1 MKNHLFARMWQW
13 MCLLLLCSLPV
24 TALAQEEE
32 PMAVFHTN
40 AYIQNGENNAISI
53 LIGSSEKDVTI
64 EVDCGN
70 GRQQYDVLPSTLN
83 SETGTWDGTFIT
95 CNVSSQGVVKLYGD
109 PSKIDV
115 LMGDGCY
122 FTDIDISKLTNL
134 AILSLTHNE
143 ITELDLTE
151 HTKLNALYLDDN
163 PFNKKPLIVGANK
176 PNLLIL
182 EMAQM
187 DGLDESFNL
196 SDYPKLRTFD
206 AMSNRGLKRL
216 DPTGCP
222 YLQKISID
230 STPVKELDVTKNPN
244 LMILNISDTGIK
256 NIDLSKNENL
266 TQFYA
271 DHQSS
276 TVNPGVK
283 LASLDVTKNPNL
295 MYLFAAGNDLT
306 EIDVTKNP
314 YLNKL
319 YLSNNN
325 LKEINL
331 DNNNNLDNVIL
342 RNNYLTF
349 ATLPLPRE
357 TWVQYDYFQKEMAI
371 NTSILEGSVIDF
383 SDKVLREGYETECAL
398 FMVNDEDPSNV
409 AALDETYFT
418 FENGKVTLLKAT
430 PHPVYLAFACNAFP
444 DLTLNYMP
452 LRTNK
457 FRVKTEATFGQDEV
471 AAVITLPSTTQ
482 LPLDVELKVGM
493 EGAKLTSP
501 KKFYVDFGDGV
512 KQAFNAFV
520 SNNVNLANVKGTAKG
535 KTITIYV
542 PEDQK
547 MSSLGIDGIKLQSID
562 LSNSRNLTNL
572 SLTGTGLK
580 AIDLGWNYL
589 LKELTLTGNNFGTL
603 NIRGVND
610 AFQKNLLQTI
620 NLSDNNLTE
629 VTLNDNFTI
638 HHLNLSHNKLTQL
651 SFKDADMMETLD
663 LSYNQLKELNLNYST
678 QLRSLNVAGNQINS
692 IIFAEGVKLENLD
705 VSSNAFDF
713 STLPSR
719 SLADTYT
726 YAPQNDIV
734 IPHIGPGVDLSTNNL
749 NGVTNY
755 VWKRTADDSSLT
767 LGTDYTVQNGQT
779 RFLSP
784 VFGTSVYGLM
794 TNATFPGLTLRTSS
808 IEAAGM
814 PTHLLATMQITEASQ
829 GQLIMTAKSPATNI
843 FIDWKGDGVELHSYI
858 VGNTATGFEV
868 SATKAATAKVYAYDA
883 SADLTVFSI
892 TGIKMSEVDL
902 TPLPNL
908 ICATVRDA
916 GLNNIILPK
925 NAPII
930 EINLDGNNL
939 KTVDF
944 TAYPDLVFLALN
956 NNKLEAFD
964 ASPYQNL
971 QVLGLIGNDIKTL
984 TLNNPKM
991 WSLSASDN
999 EISEIDFTNAK
1010 NLDQIAIDGNLLTSI
1025 DITKL
1030 NSLRVL
1036 FIDRNKFKFS
1046 TLPVGD
1052 HLSLFT
1058 YADQYPLEATVNDGR
1073 VDLSSEAE
1081 VRGEATTYRWY
1092 LNYPDYDENGE
1103 LVGEELYVDDEYM
1116 VKNGVTTFLVG
1127 INDVVCIL
1135 TNPLYPN
1142 LVLFTPLMNI
1152 PGPPAGIHDAQ
1163 TTASGVKVEGNSI
1176 VVNAPA
1182 GKDLTICSASGVL
1195 LRKTKTVGGVSR
1207 FTLPTGAYVVTVG
1220 EDATKVVVK

>member
-1 MKNHLFARMWQW
+1 MMPHDGYR
-13 MCLLLLCSLPV
+13 
-24 TALAQEEE
+24 
-32 PMAVFHTN
+32 HN
-40 AYIQNGENNAISI
+40 APIYVNKSG
-53 LIGSSEKDVTI
+53 
-64 EVDCGN
+64 
-70 GRQQYDVLPSTLN
+70 
-83 SETGTWDGTFIT
+83 
-95 CNVSSQGVVKLYGD
+95 
-109 PSKIDV
+109 
-115 LMGDGCY
+115 
-122 FTDIDISKLTNL
+122 
-134 AILSLTHNE
+134 
-143 ITELDLTE
+143 
-151 HTKLNALYLDDN
+151 
-163 PFNKKPLIVGANK
+163 NKK
-176 PNLLIL
+176 
-182 EMAQM
+182 
-187 DGLDESFNL
+187 
-196 SDYPKLRTFD
+196 T
-206 AMSNRGLKRL
+206 
-216 DPTGCP
+216 
-222 YLQKISID
+222 
-230 STPVKELDVTKNPN
+230 
-244 LMILNISDTGIK
+244 
-256 NIDLSKNENL
+256 
-266 TQFYA
+266 
-271 DHQSS
+271 
-276 TVNPGVK
+276 
-283 LASLDVTKNPNL
+283 
-295 MYLFAAGNDLT
+295 
-306 EIDVTKNP
+306 
-314 YLNKL
+314 
-319 YLSNNN
+319 
-325 LKEINL
+325 
-331 DNNNNLDNVIL
+331 
-342 RNNYLTF
+342 
-349 ATLPLPRE
+349 
-357 TWVQYDYFQKEMAI
+357 
-371 NTSILEGSVIDF
+371 
-383 SDKVLREGYETECAL
+383 
-398 FMVNDEDPSNV
+398 
-409 AALDETYFT
+409 
-418 FENGKVTLLKAT
+418 
-430 PHPVYLAFACNAFP
+430 
-444 DLTLNYMP
+444 
-452 LRTNK
+452 
-457 FRVKTEATFGQDEV
+457 
-471 AAVITLPSTTQ
+471 
-482 LPLDVELKVGM
+482 
-493 EGAKLTSP
+493 
-501 KKFYVDFGDGV
+501 
-512 KQAFNAFV
+512 
-520 SNNVNLANVKGTAKG
+520 
-535 KTITIYV
+535 
-542 PEDQK
+542 
-547 MSSLGIDGIKLQSID
+547 
-562 LSNSRNLTNL
+562 
-572 SLTGTGLK
+572 
-580 AIDLGWNYL
+580 
-589 LKELTLTGNNFGTL
+589 
-603 NIRGVND
+603 
-610 AFQKNLLQTI
+610 
-620 NLSDNNLTE
+620 
-629 VTLNDNFTI
+629 
-638 HHLNLSHNKLTQL
+638 
-651 SFKDADMMETLD
+651 
-663 LSYNQLKELNLNYST
+663 
-678 QLRSLNVAGNQINS
+678 
-692 IIFAEGVKLENLD
+692 KLENLD

-767 LGTDYTVQNGQT
+767 LGTDYTVQKGQT

-794 TNATFPGLTLRTSS
+794 TNAAFPGLTLRTSS

-999 EISEIDFTNAK
+999 EISEIDFTNAN

-1025 DITKL
+1025 DIIKL

-1116 VKNGVTTFLVG
+1116 VENGVTTFLVG

-1220 EDATKVVVK
+1220 EDATKVIVK

>member
-1 MKNHLFARMWQW
+1 MMPHEGCR
-13 MCLLLLCSLPV
+13 
-24 TALAQEEE
+24 
-32 PMAVFHTN
+32 HN
-40 AYIQNGENNAISI
+40 APIYVNKSG
-53 LIGSSEKDVTI
+53 
-64 EVDCGN
+64 
-70 GRQQYDVLPSTLN
+70 
-83 SETGTWDGTFIT
+83 
-95 CNVSSQGVVKLYGD
+95 
-109 PSKIDV
+109 
-115 LMGDGCY
+115 
-122 FTDIDISKLTNL
+122 
-134 AILSLTHNE
+134 
-143 ITELDLTE
+143 
-151 HTKLNALYLDDN
+151 
-163 PFNKKPLIVGANK
+163 NKK
-176 PNLLIL
+176 
-182 EMAQM
+182 
-187 DGLDESFNL
+187 
-196 SDYPKLRTFD
+196 T
-206 AMSNRGLKRL
+206 
-216 DPTGCP
+216 
-222 YLQKISID
+222 
-230 STPVKELDVTKNPN
+230 
-244 LMILNISDTGIK
+244 
-256 NIDLSKNENL
+256 
-266 TQFYA
+266 
-271 DHQSS
+271 
-276 TVNPGVK
+276 
-283 LASLDVTKNPNL
+283 
-295 MYLFAAGNDLT
+295 
-306 EIDVTKNP
+306 
-314 YLNKL
+314 
-319 YLSNNN
+319 
-325 LKEINL
+325 
-331 DNNNNLDNVIL
+331 
-342 RNNYLTF
+342 
-349 ATLPLPRE
+349 
-357 TWVQYDYFQKEMAI
+357 
-371 NTSILEGSVIDF
+371 
-383 SDKVLREGYETECAL
+383 
-398 FMVNDEDPSNV
+398 
-409 AALDETYFT
+409 
-418 FENGKVTLLKAT
+418 
-430 PHPVYLAFACNAFP
+430 
-444 DLTLNYMP
+444 
-452 LRTNK
+452 
-457 FRVKTEATFGQDEV
+457 
-471 AAVITLPSTTQ
+471 
-482 LPLDVELKVGM
+482 
-493 EGAKLTSP
+493 
-501 KKFYVDFGDGV
+501 
-512 KQAFNAFV
+512 
-520 SNNVNLANVKGTAKG
+520 
-535 KTITIYV
+535 
-542 PEDQK
+542 
-547 MSSLGIDGIKLQSID
+547 
-562 LSNSRNLTNL
+562 
-572 SLTGTGLK
+572 
-580 AIDLGWNYL
+580 
-589 LKELTLTGNNFGTL
+589 
-603 NIRGVND
+603 
-610 AFQKNLLQTI
+610 
-620 NLSDNNLTE
+620 
-629 VTLNDNFTI
+629 
-638 HHLNLSHNKLTQL
+638 
-651 SFKDADMMETLD
+651 
-663 LSYNQLKELNLNYST
+663 
-678 QLRSLNVAGNQINS
+678 
-692 IIFAEGVKLENLD
+692 KLENLD

-755 VWKRTADDSSLT
+755 VWKRTAADSSLT
-767 LGTDYTVQNGQT
+767 LGTDYTVQKGQT

-794 TNATFPGLTLRTSS
+794 TNAAFPGLTLRTSS
-808 IEAAGM
+808 IKAAGM

-868 SATKAATAKVYAYDA
+868 SATRAATAKVYAYDA

-1081 VRGEATTYRWY
+1081 VRGEATTYCWY

-1116 VKNGVTTFLVG
+1116 VENGVTTFLVG

-1220 EDATKVVVK
+1220 EDATKVIVK

>member
-1 MKNHLFARMWQW
+1 M
-13 MCLLLLCSLPV
+13 LP
-24 TALAQEEE
+24 
-32 PMAVFHTN
+32 H
-40 AYIQNGENNAISI
+40 
-53 LIGSSEKDVTI
+53 
-64 EVDCGN
+64 
-70 GRQQYDVLPSTLN
+70 
-83 SETGTWDGTFIT
+83 
-95 CNVSSQGVVKLYGD
+95 
-109 PSKIDV
+109 
-115 LMGDGCY
+115 DGCR
-122 FTDIDISKLTNL
+122 
-134 AILSLTHNE
+134 HNAP
-143 ITELDLTE
+143 IYVN
-151 HTKLNALYLDDN
+151 KSG
-163 PFNKKPLIVGANK
+163 NKK
-176 PNLLIL
+176 
-182 EMAQM
+182 
-187 DGLDESFNL
+187 
-196 SDYPKLRTFD
+196 T
-206 AMSNRGLKRL
+206 
-216 DPTGCP
+216 
-222 YLQKISID
+222 
-230 STPVKELDVTKNPN
+230 
-244 LMILNISDTGIK
+244 
-256 NIDLSKNENL
+256 
-266 TQFYA
+266 
-271 DHQSS
+271 
-276 TVNPGVK
+276 
-283 LASLDVTKNPNL
+283 
-295 MYLFAAGNDLT
+295 
-306 EIDVTKNP
+306 
-314 YLNKL
+314 
-319 YLSNNN
+319 
-325 LKEINL
+325 
-331 DNNNNLDNVIL
+331 
-342 RNNYLTF
+342 
-349 ATLPLPRE
+349 
-357 TWVQYDYFQKEMAI
+357 
-371 NTSILEGSVIDF
+371 
-383 SDKVLREGYETECAL
+383 
-398 FMVNDEDPSNV
+398 
-409 AALDETYFT
+409 
-418 FENGKVTLLKAT
+418 
-430 PHPVYLAFACNAFP
+430 
-444 DLTLNYMP
+444 
-452 LRTNK
+452 
-457 FRVKTEATFGQDEV
+457 
-471 AAVITLPSTTQ
+471 
-482 LPLDVELKVGM
+482 
-493 EGAKLTSP
+493 
-501 KKFYVDFGDGV
+501 
-512 KQAFNAFV
+512 
-520 SNNVNLANVKGTAKG
+520 
-535 KTITIYV
+535 
-542 PEDQK
+542 
-547 MSSLGIDGIKLQSID
+547 
-562 LSNSRNLTNL
+562 
-572 SLTGTGLK
+572 
-580 AIDLGWNYL
+580 
-589 LKELTLTGNNFGTL
+589 
-603 NIRGVND
+603 
-610 AFQKNLLQTI
+610 
-620 NLSDNNLTE
+620 
-629 VTLNDNFTI
+629 
-638 HHLNLSHNKLTQL
+638 
-651 SFKDADMMETLD
+651 
-663 LSYNQLKELNLNYST
+663 
-678 QLRSLNVAGNQINS
+678 
-692 IIFAEGVKLENLD
+692 KLENLD

-767 LGTDYTVQNGQT
+767 LGTDYTVQKGQT

-794 TNATFPGLTLRTSS
+794 TNAAFPGLTLRTSS

-829 GQLIMTAKSPATNI
+829 GPLIMTAKSPATNI

-1081 VRGEATTYRWY
+1081 VRGEATTYCWY

-1116 VKNGVTTFLVG
+1116 VENGVTTFLVG

-1220 EDATKVVVK
+1220 EDATKVIVK

>member
-1 MKNHLFARMWQW
+1 
-13 MCLLLLCSLPV
+13 
-24 TALAQEEE
+24 
-32 PMAVFHTN
+32 
-40 AYIQNGENNAISI
+40 
-53 LIGSSEKDVTI
+53 
-64 EVDCGN
+64 
-70 GRQQYDVLPSTLN
+70 
-83 SETGTWDGTFIT
+83 
-95 CNVSSQGVVKLYGD
+95 
-109 PSKIDV
+109 
-115 LMGDGCY
+115 MGQ
-122 FTDIDISKLTNL
+122 I
-134 AILSLTHNE
+134 
-143 ITELDLTE
+143 
-151 HTKLNALYLDDN
+151 
-163 PFNKKPLIVGANK
+163 
-176 PNLLIL
+176 
-182 EMAQM
+182 
-187 DGLDESFNL
+187 
-196 SDYPKLRTFD
+196 
-206 AMSNRGLKRL
+206 
-216 DPTGCP
+216 
-222 YLQKISID
+222 
-230 STPVKELDVTKNPN
+230 
-244 LMILNISDTGIK
+244 
-256 NIDLSKNENL
+256 
-266 TQFYA
+266 
-271 DHQSS
+271 
-276 TVNPGVK
+276 
-283 LASLDVTKNPNL
+283 
-295 MYLFAAGNDLT
+295 
-306 EIDVTKNP
+306 
-314 YLNKL
+314 
-319 YLSNNN
+319 
-325 LKEINL
+325 
-331 DNNNNLDNVIL
+331 
-342 RNNYLTF
+342 
-349 ATLPLPRE
+349 
-357 TWVQYDYFQKEMAI
+357 
-371 NTSILEGSVIDF
+371 
-383 SDKVLREGYETECAL
+383 
-398 FMVNDEDPSNV
+398 
-409 AALDETYFT
+409 
-418 FENGKVTLLKAT
+418 
-430 PHPVYLAFACNAFP
+430 
-444 DLTLNYMP
+444 
-452 LRTNK
+452 
-457 FRVKTEATFGQDEV
+457 
-471 AAVITLPSTTQ
+471 
-482 LPLDVELKVGM
+482 
-493 EGAKLTSP
+493 
-501 KKFYVDFGDGV
+501 
-512 KQAFNAFV
+512 
-520 SNNVNLANVKGTAKG
+520 
-535 KTITIYV
+535 
-542 PEDQK
+542 
-547 MSSLGIDGIKLQSID
+547 
-562 LSNSRNLTNL
+562 
-572 SLTGTGLK
+572 
-580 AIDLGWNYL
+580 
-589 LKELTLTGNNFGTL
+589 
-603 NIRGVND
+603 
-610 AFQKNLLQTI
+610 
-620 NLSDNNLTE
+620 
-629 VTLNDNFTI
+629 NDNFTI

-767 LGTDYTVQNGQT
+767 LGTDYTVQKGQT

-794 TNATFPGLTLRTSS
+794 TNAAFPGLTLRTSS

-868 SATKAATAKVYAYDA
+868 SATKAATAKVYAYEA

-1220 EDATKVVVK
+1220 EDATKVIVK

>member
-1 MKNHLFARMWQW
+1 M
-13 MCLLLLCSLPV
+13 
-24 TALAQEEE
+24 
-32 PMAVFHTN
+32 
-40 AYIQNGENNAISI
+40 
-53 LIGSSEKDVTI
+53 
-64 EVDCGN
+64 
-70 GRQQYDVLPSTLN
+70 
-83 SETGTWDGTFIT
+83 
-95 CNVSSQGVVKLYGD
+95 
-109 PSKIDV
+109 
-115 LMGDGCY
+115 
-122 FTDIDISKLTNL
+122 
-134 AILSLTHNE
+134 
-143 ITELDLTE
+143 
-151 HTKLNALYLDDN
+151 
-163 PFNKKPLIVGANK
+163 
-176 PNLLIL
+176 
-182 EMAQM
+182 
-187 DGLDESFNL
+187 
-196 SDYPKLRTFD
+196 
-206 AMSNRGLKRL
+206 
-216 DPTGCP
+216 
-222 YLQKISID
+222 
-230 STPVKELDVTKNPN
+230 
-244 LMILNISDTGIK
+244 
-256 NIDLSKNENL
+256 
-266 TQFYA
+266 
-271 DHQSS
+271 
-276 TVNPGVK
+276 
-283 LASLDVTKNPNL
+283 
-295 MYLFAAGNDLT
+295 
-306 EIDVTKNP
+306 
-314 YLNKL
+314 
-319 YLSNNN
+319 
-325 LKEINL
+325 
-331 DNNNNLDNVIL
+331 
-342 RNNYLTF
+342 
-349 ATLPLPRE
+349 
-357 TWVQYDYFQKEMAI
+357 
-371 NTSILEGSVIDF
+371 
-383 SDKVLREGYETECAL
+383 
-398 FMVNDEDPSNV
+398 
-409 AALDETYFT
+409 
-418 FENGKVTLLKAT
+418 
-430 PHPVYLAFACNAFP
+430 
-444 DLTLNYMP
+444 
-452 LRTNK
+452 
-457 FRVKTEATFGQDEV
+457 
-471 AAVITLPSTTQ
+471 
-482 LPLDVELKVGM
+482 
-493 EGAKLTSP
+493 
-501 KKFYVDFGDGV
+501 
-512 KQAFNAFV
+512 
-520 SNNVNLANVKGTAKG
+520 
-535 KTITIYV
+535 
-542 PEDQK
+542 
-547 MSSLGIDGIKLQSID
+547 
-562 LSNSRNLTNL
+562 
-572 SLTGTGLK
+572 
-580 AIDLGWNYL
+580 
-589 LKELTLTGNNFGTL
+589 
-603 NIRGVND
+603 
-610 AFQKNLLQTI
+610 
-620 NLSDNNLTE
+620 
-629 VTLNDNFTI
+629 
-638 HHLNLSHNKLTQL
+638 
-651 SFKDADMMETLD
+651 
-663 LSYNQLKELNLNYST
+663 
-678 QLRSLNVAGNQINS
+678 
-692 IIFAEGVKLENLD
+692 
-705 VSSNAFDF
+705 
-713 STLPSR
+713 
-719 SLADTYT
+719 
-726 YAPQNDIV
+726 
-734 IPHIGPGVDLSTNNL
+734 

-767 LGTDYTVQNGQT
+767 LGTDYTVQKGQT

-794 TNATFPGLTLRTSS
+794 TNAAFPGLTLRTSS

-956 NNKLEAFD
+956 KNKLEAFD

-999 EISEIDFTNAK
+999 EISEIDFTNTK
-1010 NLDQIAIDGNLLTSI
+1010 NLDQIALDGNLLTSI

-1103 LVGEELYVDDEYM
+1103 LVGEELYVNDEYM

-1182 GKDLTICSASGVL
+1182 GKNLTICSASGVL

-1220 EDATKVVVK
+1220 EDATKVIVK

>member
-1 MKNHLFARMWQW
+1 MMPHEGCR
-13 MCLLLLCSLPV
+13 
-24 TALAQEEE
+24 
-32 PMAVFHTN
+32 HN
-40 AYIQNGENNAISI
+40 APIYVNKSG
-53 LIGSSEKDVTI
+53 
-64 EVDCGN
+64 
-70 GRQQYDVLPSTLN
+70 
-83 SETGTWDGTFIT
+83 
-95 CNVSSQGVVKLYGD
+95 
-109 PSKIDV
+109 
-115 LMGDGCY
+115 
-122 FTDIDISKLTNL
+122 
-134 AILSLTHNE
+134 
-143 ITELDLTE
+143 
-151 HTKLNALYLDDN
+151 
-163 PFNKKPLIVGANK
+163 NKK
-176 PNLLIL
+176 
-182 EMAQM
+182 
-187 DGLDESFNL
+187 
-196 SDYPKLRTFD
+196 T
-206 AMSNRGLKRL
+206 
-216 DPTGCP
+216 
-222 YLQKISID
+222 
-230 STPVKELDVTKNPN
+230 
-244 LMILNISDTGIK
+244 
-256 NIDLSKNENL
+256 
-266 TQFYA
+266 
-271 DHQSS
+271 
-276 TVNPGVK
+276 
-283 LASLDVTKNPNL
+283 
-295 MYLFAAGNDLT
+295 
-306 EIDVTKNP
+306 
-314 YLNKL
+314 
-319 YLSNNN
+319 
-325 LKEINL
+325 
-331 DNNNNLDNVIL
+331 
-342 RNNYLTF
+342 
-349 ATLPLPRE
+349 
-357 TWVQYDYFQKEMAI
+357 
-371 NTSILEGSVIDF
+371 
-383 SDKVLREGYETECAL
+383 
-398 FMVNDEDPSNV
+398 
-409 AALDETYFT
+409 
-418 FENGKVTLLKAT
+418 
-430 PHPVYLAFACNAFP
+430 
-444 DLTLNYMP
+444 
-452 LRTNK
+452 
-457 FRVKTEATFGQDEV
+457 
-471 AAVITLPSTTQ
+471 
-482 LPLDVELKVGM
+482 
-493 EGAKLTSP
+493 
-501 KKFYVDFGDGV
+501 
-512 KQAFNAFV
+512 
-520 SNNVNLANVKGTAKG
+520 
-535 KTITIYV
+535 
-542 PEDQK
+542 
-547 MSSLGIDGIKLQSID
+547 
-562 LSNSRNLTNL
+562 
-572 SLTGTGLK
+572 
-580 AIDLGWNYL
+580 
-589 LKELTLTGNNFGTL
+589 
-603 NIRGVND
+603 
-610 AFQKNLLQTI
+610 
-620 NLSDNNLTE
+620 
-629 VTLNDNFTI
+629 
-638 HHLNLSHNKLTQL
+638 
-651 SFKDADMMETLD
+651 
-663 LSYNQLKELNLNYST
+663 
-678 QLRSLNVAGNQINS
+678 
-692 IIFAEGVKLENLD
+692 KLENLD

-767 LGTDYTVQNGQT
+767 LGTDYTVQKGQT

-794 TNATFPGLTLRTSS
+794 TNAAFPGLTLRTSS

-1116 VKNGVTTFLVG
+1116 VENGVTTFLVG

-1220 EDATKVVVK
+1220 EDATKVIVK

>member
-1 MKNHLFARMWQW
+1 MMPHEGCR
-13 MCLLLLCSLPV
+13 
-24 TALAQEEE
+24 
-32 PMAVFHTN
+32 HN
-40 AYIQNGENNAISI
+40 APIYVNKSG
-53 LIGSSEKDVTI
+53 
-64 EVDCGN
+64 
-70 GRQQYDVLPSTLN
+70 
-83 SETGTWDGTFIT
+83 
-95 CNVSSQGVVKLYGD
+95 
-109 PSKIDV
+109 
-115 LMGDGCY
+115 
-122 FTDIDISKLTNL
+122 
-134 AILSLTHNE
+134 
-143 ITELDLTE
+143 
-151 HTKLNALYLDDN
+151 
-163 PFNKKPLIVGANK
+163 NKK
-176 PNLLIL
+176 
-182 EMAQM
+182 
-187 DGLDESFNL
+187 
-196 SDYPKLRTFD
+196 T
-206 AMSNRGLKRL
+206 
-216 DPTGCP
+216 
-222 YLQKISID
+222 
-230 STPVKELDVTKNPN
+230 
-244 LMILNISDTGIK
+244 
-256 NIDLSKNENL
+256 
-266 TQFYA
+266 
-271 DHQSS
+271 
-276 TVNPGVK
+276 
-283 LASLDVTKNPNL
+283 
-295 MYLFAAGNDLT
+295 
-306 EIDVTKNP
+306 
-314 YLNKL
+314 
-319 YLSNNN
+319 
-325 LKEINL
+325 
-331 DNNNNLDNVIL
+331 
-342 RNNYLTF
+342 
-349 ATLPLPRE
+349 
-357 TWVQYDYFQKEMAI
+357 
-371 NTSILEGSVIDF
+371 
-383 SDKVLREGYETECAL
+383 
-398 FMVNDEDPSNV
+398 
-409 AALDETYFT
+409 
-418 FENGKVTLLKAT
+418 
-430 PHPVYLAFACNAFP
+430 
-444 DLTLNYMP
+444 
-452 LRTNK
+452 
-457 FRVKTEATFGQDEV
+457 
-471 AAVITLPSTTQ
+471 
-482 LPLDVELKVGM
+482 
-493 EGAKLTSP
+493 
-501 KKFYVDFGDGV
+501 
-512 KQAFNAFV
+512 
-520 SNNVNLANVKGTAKG
+520 
-535 KTITIYV
+535 
-542 PEDQK
+542 
-547 MSSLGIDGIKLQSID
+547 
-562 LSNSRNLTNL
+562 
-572 SLTGTGLK
+572 
-580 AIDLGWNYL
+580 
-589 LKELTLTGNNFGTL
+589 
-603 NIRGVND
+603 
-610 AFQKNLLQTI
+610 
-620 NLSDNNLTE
+620 
-629 VTLNDNFTI
+629 
-638 HHLNLSHNKLTQL
+638 
-651 SFKDADMMETLD
+651 
-663 LSYNQLKELNLNYST
+663 
-678 QLRSLNVAGNQINS
+678 
-692 IIFAEGVKLENLD
+692 KLENLD

-767 LGTDYTVQNGQT
+767 LGTDYTVQKGQT

-794 TNATFPGLTLRTSS
+794 TNAAFPGLTLRTSS

-1081 VRGEATTYRWY
+1081 VRGEATTYCWY

-1116 VKNGVTTFLVG
+1116 VENGVTTFLVG

-1220 EDATKVVVK
+1220 EDATKVIVK

>member
-1 MKNHLFARMWQW
+1 M
-13 MCLLLLCSLPV
+13 LP
-24 TALAQEEE
+24 
-32 PMAVFHTN
+32 H
-40 AYIQNGENNAISI
+40 
-53 LIGSSEKDVTI
+53 
-64 EVDCGN
+64 
-70 GRQQYDVLPSTLN
+70 
-83 SETGTWDGTFIT
+83 
-95 CNVSSQGVVKLYGD
+95 
-109 PSKIDV
+109 
-115 LMGDGCY
+115 DGCR
-122 FTDIDISKLTNL
+122 
-134 AILSLTHNE
+134 HNAP
-143 ITELDLTE
+143 IYVN
-151 HTKLNALYLDDN
+151 KSG
-163 PFNKKPLIVGANK
+163 NKK
-176 PNLLIL
+176 
-182 EMAQM
+182 
-187 DGLDESFNL
+187 
-196 SDYPKLRTFD
+196 T
-206 AMSNRGLKRL
+206 
-216 DPTGCP
+216 
-222 YLQKISID
+222 
-230 STPVKELDVTKNPN
+230 
-244 LMILNISDTGIK
+244 
-256 NIDLSKNENL
+256 
-266 TQFYA
+266 
-271 DHQSS
+271 
-276 TVNPGVK
+276 
-283 LASLDVTKNPNL
+283 
-295 MYLFAAGNDLT
+295 
-306 EIDVTKNP
+306 
-314 YLNKL
+314 
-319 YLSNNN
+319 
-325 LKEINL
+325 
-331 DNNNNLDNVIL
+331 
-342 RNNYLTF
+342 
-349 ATLPLPRE
+349 
-357 TWVQYDYFQKEMAI
+357 
-371 NTSILEGSVIDF
+371 
-383 SDKVLREGYETECAL
+383 
-398 FMVNDEDPSNV
+398 
-409 AALDETYFT
+409 
-418 FENGKVTLLKAT
+418 
-430 PHPVYLAFACNAFP
+430 
-444 DLTLNYMP
+444 
-452 LRTNK
+452 
-457 FRVKTEATFGQDEV
+457 
-471 AAVITLPSTTQ
+471 
-482 LPLDVELKVGM
+482 
-493 EGAKLTSP
+493 
-501 KKFYVDFGDGV
+501 
-512 KQAFNAFV
+512 
-520 SNNVNLANVKGTAKG
+520 
-535 KTITIYV
+535 
-542 PEDQK
+542 
-547 MSSLGIDGIKLQSID
+547 
-562 LSNSRNLTNL
+562 
-572 SLTGTGLK
+572 
-580 AIDLGWNYL
+580 
-589 LKELTLTGNNFGTL
+589 
-603 NIRGVND
+603 
-610 AFQKNLLQTI
+610 
-620 NLSDNNLTE
+620 
-629 VTLNDNFTI
+629 
-638 HHLNLSHNKLTQL
+638 
-651 SFKDADMMETLD
+651 
-663 LSYNQLKELNLNYST
+663 
-678 QLRSLNVAGNQINS
+678 
-692 IIFAEGVKLENLD
+692 KLENLD

-767 LGTDYTVQNGQT
+767 LGTDYTVQKGQT

-1081 VRGEATTYRWY
+1081 VRGEATTYCWY

-1116 VKNGVTTFLVG
+1116 VENGVTTFLVG

-1220 EDATKVVVK
+1220 EDATKVIVK

>member
-1 MKNHLFARMWQW
+1 M
-13 MCLLLLCSLPV
+13 LPH
-24 TALAQEEE
+24 AGCR
-32 PMAVFHTN
+32 HN
-40 AYIQNGENNAISI
+40 APIYVNKSG
-53 LIGSSEKDVTI
+53 
-64 EVDCGN
+64 
-70 GRQQYDVLPSTLN
+70 
-83 SETGTWDGTFIT
+83 
-95 CNVSSQGVVKLYGD
+95 
-109 PSKIDV
+109 
-115 LMGDGCY
+115 
-122 FTDIDISKLTNL
+122 
-134 AILSLTHNE
+134 
-143 ITELDLTE
+143 
-151 HTKLNALYLDDN
+151 
-163 PFNKKPLIVGANK
+163 NKK
-176 PNLLIL
+176 
-182 EMAQM
+182 
-187 DGLDESFNL
+187 
-196 SDYPKLRTFD
+196 T
-206 AMSNRGLKRL
+206 
-216 DPTGCP
+216 
-222 YLQKISID
+222 
-230 STPVKELDVTKNPN
+230 
-244 LMILNISDTGIK
+244 
-256 NIDLSKNENL
+256 
-266 TQFYA
+266 
-271 DHQSS
+271 
-276 TVNPGVK
+276 
-283 LASLDVTKNPNL
+283 
-295 MYLFAAGNDLT
+295 
-306 EIDVTKNP
+306 
-314 YLNKL
+314 
-319 YLSNNN
+319 
-325 LKEINL
+325 
-331 DNNNNLDNVIL
+331 
-342 RNNYLTF
+342 
-349 ATLPLPRE
+349 
-357 TWVQYDYFQKEMAI
+357 
-371 NTSILEGSVIDF
+371 
-383 SDKVLREGYETECAL
+383 
-398 FMVNDEDPSNV
+398 
-409 AALDETYFT
+409 
-418 FENGKVTLLKAT
+418 
-430 PHPVYLAFACNAFP
+430 
-444 DLTLNYMP
+444 
-452 LRTNK
+452 
-457 FRVKTEATFGQDEV
+457 
-471 AAVITLPSTTQ
+471 
-482 LPLDVELKVGM
+482 
-493 EGAKLTSP
+493 
-501 KKFYVDFGDGV
+501 
-512 KQAFNAFV
+512 
-520 SNNVNLANVKGTAKG
+520 
-535 KTITIYV
+535 
-542 PEDQK
+542 
-547 MSSLGIDGIKLQSID
+547 
-562 LSNSRNLTNL
+562 
-572 SLTGTGLK
+572 
-580 AIDLGWNYL
+580 
-589 LKELTLTGNNFGTL
+589 
-603 NIRGVND
+603 
-610 AFQKNLLQTI
+610 
-620 NLSDNNLTE
+620 
-629 VTLNDNFTI
+629 
-638 HHLNLSHNKLTQL
+638 
-651 SFKDADMMETLD
+651 
-663 LSYNQLKELNLNYST
+663 
-678 QLRSLNVAGNQINS
+678 
-692 IIFAEGVKLENLD
+692 KLENLD

-767 LGTDYTVQNGQT
+767 LGTDYTVQKGQT

-794 TNATFPGLTLRTSS
+794 TNAAFPGLTLRTSS

-1116 VKNGVTTFLVG
+1116 VENGVTTFLVG

-1220 EDATKVVVK
+1220 EDATKVIVK

>member
-1 MKNHLFARMWQW
+1 MMPHDGYRHYA
-13 MCLLLLCSLPV
+13 
-24 TALAQEEE
+24 
-32 PMAVFHTN
+32 
-40 AYIQNGENNAISI
+40 SI
-53 LIGSSEKDVTI
+53 YVNKSG
-64 EVDCGN
+64 
-70 GRQQYDVLPSTLN
+70 
-83 SETGTWDGTFIT
+83 
-95 CNVSSQGVVKLYGD
+95 
-109 PSKIDV
+109 
-115 LMGDGCY
+115 
-122 FTDIDISKLTNL
+122 
-134 AILSLTHNE
+134 
-143 ITELDLTE
+143 
-151 HTKLNALYLDDN
+151 
-163 PFNKKPLIVGANK
+163 NKK
-176 PNLLIL
+176 
-182 EMAQM
+182 
-187 DGLDESFNL
+187 
-196 SDYPKLRTFD
+196 T
-206 AMSNRGLKRL
+206 
-216 DPTGCP
+216 
-222 YLQKISID
+222 
-230 STPVKELDVTKNPN
+230 
-244 LMILNISDTGIK
+244 
-256 NIDLSKNENL
+256 
-266 TQFYA
+266 
-271 DHQSS
+271 
-276 TVNPGVK
+276 
-283 LASLDVTKNPNL
+283 
-295 MYLFAAGNDLT
+295 
-306 EIDVTKNP
+306 
-314 YLNKL
+314 
-319 YLSNNN
+319 
-325 LKEINL
+325 
-331 DNNNNLDNVIL
+331 
-342 RNNYLTF
+342 
-349 ATLPLPRE
+349 
-357 TWVQYDYFQKEMAI
+357 
-371 NTSILEGSVIDF
+371 
-383 SDKVLREGYETECAL
+383 
-398 FMVNDEDPSNV
+398 
-409 AALDETYFT
+409 
-418 FENGKVTLLKAT
+418 
-430 PHPVYLAFACNAFP
+430 
-444 DLTLNYMP
+444 
-452 LRTNK
+452 
-457 FRVKTEATFGQDEV
+457 
-471 AAVITLPSTTQ
+471 
-482 LPLDVELKVGM
+482 
-493 EGAKLTSP
+493 
-501 KKFYVDFGDGV
+501 
-512 KQAFNAFV
+512 
-520 SNNVNLANVKGTAKG
+520 
-535 KTITIYV
+535 
-542 PEDQK
+542 
-547 MSSLGIDGIKLQSID
+547 
-562 LSNSRNLTNL
+562 
-572 SLTGTGLK
+572 
-580 AIDLGWNYL
+580 
-589 LKELTLTGNNFGTL
+589 
-603 NIRGVND
+603 
-610 AFQKNLLQTI
+610 
-620 NLSDNNLTE
+620 
-629 VTLNDNFTI
+629 
-638 HHLNLSHNKLTQL
+638 
-651 SFKDADMMETLD
+651 
-663 LSYNQLKELNLNYST
+663 
-678 QLRSLNVAGNQINS
+678 
-692 IIFAEGVKLENLD
+692 KLENLD

-767 LGTDYTVQNGQT
+767 LGTDYTVQKGQT

-794 TNATFPGLTLRTSS
+794 TNAAFPGLTLRTSS

-868 SATKAATAKVYAYDA
+868 SATKAATAKVYAYEA

-1116 VKNGVTTFLVG
+1116 VENGVTTFLVG

-1220 EDATKVVVK
+1220 EDATKVIVK